1 MMAQQSAG
9 IRAMRAFV
17 GTATLAVTLGLVAG
31 CIPAETGAPRAGQG
45 AATAILKDAEGL
57 DKGRVSISPA
67 AGGKL
72 RVTLE
77 ATEMPPGTRAFHV
90 HTTGRCDAPGFTT
103 AGGHWN
109 PAMKQHGRD
118 NPMGAHAGDMPNLTI
133 GADGRGRV
141 TAEIDGDLAGLL
153 DADGAA
159 VIVHAA
165 PDDYRTDPTGN
176 AGARIACG
184 VVTVGAVM

>member
-1 MMAQQSAG
+1 M
-9 IRAMRAFV
+9 RAMI
-17 GTATLAVTLGLVAG
+17 GTGMLAATLALATACV
-31 CIPAETGAPRAGQG
+31 PMAEDARAPRAGQG
-45 AATAILKDAEGL
+45 AAMALLKDASGT
-57 DKGRVSISPA
+57 DMGRVTINPA
-67 AGGKL
+67 GKSKL
-72 RVTLE
+72 RLTLD
-77 ATEMPPGTRAFHV
+77 AMGMTPGIHAFHV
-90 HTTGRCDAPGFTT
+90 HATGRCDAPAFTT

-118 NPMGAHAGDMPNLTI
+118 SPMGAHAGDMPNLTV

-141 TAEIDGDLAGLL
+141 TADIDGDLAGLL

-165 PDDYRTDPTGN
+165 PDDFRTDPTGN

>member
-1 MMAQQSAG
+1 MRAHVGTVTLAAILALSAG
-9 IRAMRAFV
+9 CVPMADGPRSA
-17 GTATLAVTLGLVAG
+17 GTG
-31 CIPAETGAPRAGQG
+31 GQG
-45 AATAILKDAEGL
+45 AAMALLKDTEGA
-57 DKGRVSISPA
+57 DKGRVTINPA
-67 AGGKL
+67 GVGKL
-72 RVTLE
+72 RLTFD
-77 ATEMPPGTRAFHV
+77 AMSMPSGVHAFHV
-90 HTTGRCDAPGFTT
+90 HTTGRCDAPAFTT

-133 GADGRGRV
+133 GPDGRGRL

-165 PDDYRTDPTGN
+165 PDDFRTDPTGN

>member
-1 MMAQQSAG
+1 
-9 IRAMRAFV
+9 MRAFLTTASLAATFALV
-17 GTATLAVTLGLVAG
+17 GG
-31 CIPAETGAPRAGQG
+31 CIPAGTGAPRAGQG
-45 AATAILKDAEGL
+45 AAMALLKDAGGT
-57 DKGRVSISPA
+57 DMGRVTINPA
-67 AGGKL
+67 STGKL
-72 RVTLE
+72 RVTLD
-77 ATEMPPGTRAFHV
+77 AMAMSPGTRAFHI
-90 HTTGRCDAPGFTT
+90 HTTGRCDGPGFTT

-141 TAEIDGDLAGLL
+141 SADIDGDLAGLL

-159 VIVHAA
+159 VIVHAS

>member
-1 MMAQQSAG
+1 MRAHVGTGTLAALLVLSAG
-9 IRAMRAFV
+9 CVPMADEPRSAAAGGQ
-17 GTATLAVTLGLVAG
+17 GTAMAL
-31 CIPAETGAPRAGQG
+31 
-45 AATAILKDAEGL
+45 LKDAGGA
-57 DKGRVSISPA
+57 DKGRVTINTS
-67 AGGKL
+67 GTGKL
-72 RVTLE
+72 RLALE
-77 ATEMPPGTRAFHV
+77 AVAMPPGVRAFHV
-90 HTTGRCDAPGFTT
+90 HTTGRCDAPDFTT

-133 GADGRGRV
+133 GPDGRGRL
-141 TAEIDGDLAGLL
+141 TAEIDGDMAGLL

-165 PDDYRTDPTGN
+165 PDDFRTDPTGN